1 MPMLQYKGVWV
12 LTERRDDEF
21 KDGALELLGEGSRIA
36 DKMNE
41 SLVAV
46 TPGNISEEQ
55 AKLLARHGAERILSV
70 VIPAS
75 VQDSLEAAAQALS
88 EMIKTHAPEVVLYVH
103 TTNGADLACRIA
115 ANLGAGLITACDR
128 IDVNDENLLVAVK
141 LIHGGKASASYICPY
156 SKPQMAT
163 VNLDALELKRPDPGA
178 SAKVVSFQIEVNPE
192 IIKTRTV
199 DFLPGDP
206 RAVDL
211 TEAEIVVAG
220 GRGLGSA
227 SNFELIQE
235 LADLM
240 RGSVGASRWAVDEKW
255 LPPDR
260 QIGLTGKTVSPDL
273 YIGCGISGASQHT
286 MGMKGSK
293 VIVAINKDKNAPI
306 FEIADLSV
314 VGDVLEVIPSL
325 IQQLHEEERQ
335 KADVVQA
342 ASRDSTDGAIE

>member
-1 MPMLQYKGVWV
+1 MLQYKGVWV
-12 LTERRDDEF
+12 LTEQRDDGF

-36 DKMNE
+36 GKMSE

-88 EMIKTHAPEVVLYVH
+88 EMIETHAPEVVLYVH

-115 ANLGAGLITACDR
+115 ARLSAGLITACDR
-128 IDVNDENLLVAVK
+128 IDVNDEKLLVAVK
-141 LIHGGKASASYICPY
+141 LIHGGKASASYICPS

-163 VNLDALELKRPDPGA
+163 VNLDALELKRPDPGG
-178 SAKVVSFQIEVNPE
+178 SAEVVSFQIEVNPE

-314 VGDVLEVIPSL
+314 VGDVLEVVPSL
-325 IQQLHEEERQ
+325 IEQLHEEERQ

>member
-1 MPMLQYKGVWV
+1 MLQYKGVWV
-12 LTERRDDEF
+12 LTEQRDDGF
-21 KDGALELLGEGSRIA
+21 KDGALELLGEGRRIA

-41 SLVAV
+41 SLMAV
-46 TPGNISEEQ
+46 IPGNISEEQ
-55 AKLLARHGAERILSV
+55 AGLLSRHGAERILSV
-70 VIPAS
+70 VYPVP
-75 VQDSLEAAAQALS
+75 VQDSLEAASRVLS
-88 EMIKTHAPEVVLYVH
+88 EMIKTLAPEVVLYVH
-103 TTNGADLACRIA
+103 TINGADLACRIA

-163 VNLDALELKRPDPGA
+163 VNLDALELKRPDPGG
-178 SAKVVSFQIEVNPE
+178 STEVIGFQIDVNPE

-206 RAVDL
+206 RAIDL

-235 LADLM
+235 LADLI

-260 QIGLTGKTVSPDL
+260 QIGLTGKTISPEL

-325 IQQLHEEERQ
+325 IEQLREEEQQ
-335 KADVVQA
+335 KADAVPA
-342 ASRDSTDGAIE
+342 SSRDSTDGDIE

>member
-1 MPMLQYKGVWV
+1 MLQYKGVWV

-21 KDGALELLGEGSRIA
+21 KDGALELLGEGRRIA

-41 SLVAV
+41 SLIAV
-46 TPGNISEEQ
+46 IPGNISEEG
-55 AKLLARHGAERILSV
+55 AKLLSQHGAKRILSV
-70 VIPAS
+70 EYPMP
-75 VQDSLEAAAQALS
+75 VQDSLEVTSQVLS
-88 EMIKTHAPEVVLYVH
+88 AMIKTHAPEVVLYVH
-103 TTNGADLACRIA
+103 TTNGADLACRVA

-141 LIHGGKASASYICPY
+141 LIHGGKASASYVCPH

-178 SAKVVSFQIEVNPE
+178 SAEVISVQIDVNPE
-192 IIKTRTV
+192 IIKTKIV

-206 RAVDL
+206 RAIDL

-220 GRGLGSA
+220 GRGFGSA
-227 SNFELIQE
+227 SNFELIQD
-235 LADLM
+235 LADLL

-260 QIGLTGKTVSPDL
+260 QIGLTGKTVSPKL

-293 VIVAINKDKNAPI
+293 VIVAVNKDKNAPI
-306 FEIADLSV
+306 FEIADLCV
-314 VGDVLEVIPSL
+314 VGDVLKVIPSL
-325 IQQLHEEERQ
+325 IEQLREEEQ
-335 KADVVQA
+335 QNTDAIMA
-342 ASRDSTDGAIE
+342 ATRGSANGEIE